1 MLHSRTAVA
10 ALAAFSVASIG
21 AQGADQLTSSQI
33 TQVVRE
39 VSVIDAKAK
48 TQKPAAI
55 ASEFRVPDILK
66 TGAESR
72 AEMIAPDRTVTRVG
86 ANTLFSFE
94 PQGREI
100 NLEKG
105 SLLFHSPTGK
115 GGGSVRTASVTAS
128 VMGTTLMVGTTE
140 NGGFKVM
147 LLEGTGR
154 VRTANGTV
162 RTLQAGQLVYALP
175 GGALSPVMAF
185 RLSQVVKSSQL
196 VSGFTKPL
204 ASLPK
209 IQAAILRQ
217 ETQVQK
223 GRLQD
228 TGVVAGNSPGT
239 GFRVD
244 VVSRESQIQPARA
257 DGSPLLRALNSDAVL
272 GPLTQER
279 LFTGEFSNFLPEIL
293 KNLEGTLTPG
303 AATGSNLI
311 PGTDFGL
318 PSSSTLFAARN
329 LVIERPFLSLT
340 GSGTVLLASDSIFVP
355 GQTLLVSP
363 SGPVALV
370 ANRELRFAPGA
381 RLSFE
386 SPDAYVGMFG
396 GALARSFRSSAFELG
411 EGQLLLRGPES
422 GITNDFNKGLPDMS
436 TGMGGRLNVYAP
448 DILLQ
453 DGAFMAA
460 TGELSL
466 LAGRDLVVNG
476 IPLGGNQGGD
486 SPSLQFGPMFS
497 QGLQSFE
504 LLDVRAGGNVL
515 LTQTVVSSDRMNL
528 RADND
533 LRANST
539 DFSVILNPG
548 NSDSQFGT
556 KPDSRALLSAGSL
569 LSLQS
574 VNFIGISDISLQART
589 LVLSDVNFPSG
600 SQVNLRSE
608 NGALAPAP
616 NTNKPVRPG
625 FVNFVR
631 DVKYGGLLMG
641 GASPIPS
648 AVKFSKR

>member
-10 ALAAFSVASIG
+10 ALAVLSVASATIH
-21 AQGADQLTSSQI
+21 GADQLTSSQI

-55 ASEFRVPDILK
+55 AAEFRVPDILK

-94 PQGREI
+94 PQGRQI

-196 VSGFTKPL
+196 VSGFAKPL

-209 IQAAILRQ
+209 IEAAILRQ
-217 ETQVQK
+217 ETQVQR

-244 VVSRESQIQPARA
+244 VVSREAQIQPARA
-257 DGSPLLRALNSDAVL
+257 DGSPLLRALNSDTVL
-272 GPLTQER
+272 GPLTQDR
-279 LFTGEFSNFLPEIL
+279 LFVGEFSNFLPEIL
-293 KNLEGTLTPG
+293 KSLEGTLLPG
-303 AATGSNLI
+303 AAPGSNLI

-329 LVIERPFLSLT
+329 LVIERPFLPLT
-340 GSGTVLLASDSIFVP
+340 GGGTVLLASDSIFVP
-355 GQTLLVSP
+355 GETVIASP

-381 RLSFE
+381 RLRFE

-396 GALARSFRSSAFELG
+396 GALSRSLRSSAFELG
-411 EGQLLLRGPES
+411 EGALILRGPNS
-422 GITNDFNKGLPDMS
+422 GITNDFNKESLDMQA
-436 TGMGGRLNVYAP
+436 GMGGRLNVYAP
-448 DILLQ
+448 NILLQ
-453 DGAFMAA
+453 EGASMVA
-460 TGELSL
+460 TGELSV
-466 LAGRDLVVNG
+466 LAGRDVVVDG
-476 IPLGGNQGGD
+476 SSSGGGGGGNPNSQL
-486 SPSLQFGPMFS
+486 SPGFS

-504 LLDVRAGGNVL
+504 LLDVRAGGNL
-515 LTQTVVSSDRMNL
+515 LLSRTELSANRMNL

-533 LRANST
+533 LRANQTEFVTVTPAFVGGSP
-539 DFSVILNPG
+539 ILIPR
-548 NSDSQFGT
+548 SSAQ
-556 KPDSRALLSAGSL
+556 LSAGNV

-574 VNFIGISDISLQART
+574 VNFTGISEISLQART
-589 LVLSDVNFPSG
+589 LVLSDVNFPSE
-600 SQVNLRSE
+600 SRVNLRSE
-608 NGALAPAP
+608 NGMLAPFP
-616 NTNKPVRPG
+616 NMNKPVQPG
-625 FVNFVR
+625 YVNFVKNVR
-631 DVKYGGLLMG
+631 YGGSVMG

-648 AVKFSKR
+648 AVKFFKR